1 MTMFVLEISIFQVAT
16 EEGDDMEQEDQWGTN
31 YKSLQERCWYL
42 VQDVLGVVGKT
53 VVAMWRIESMM
64 TKGLIG
70 LERMFGESVD
80 IYIFLTK

>member
-1 MTMFVLEISIFQVAT
+1 M
-16 EEGDDMEQEDQWGTN
+16 
-31 YKSLQERCWYL
+31 